1 MSRAQ
6 LTSTDQQNSGG
17 PVSPFVAGKNK
28 IINGDFGVWQRGT
41 SFTPTSGSFTA
52 DRWRNYFDGSGST
65 RTYSQQTF
73 TPGSAPVAGYEGT
86 YFLRLNQ
93 SVAGSGGTYNELDHA
108 IESVRTFAGQTVTLS
123 FWAKAESSTTTGS
136 INLRQAFVSASP
148 NVDNIITSSVSL
160 TTNWQRFSFTMT
172 LPSVAGKTISSNASD
187 YLQVIWS
194 LPLNATFTIDTW
206 GWQLEAGSVATPFT
220 TASGTLQGE
229 LALCQRYFQVL
240 LNGSNNAYENF
251 GISTFWASN
260 RLLFNVRLPVTMR
273 TSPTL
278 TISAASDFVIEN
290 GPTGGYVAN
299 NWDSFDISPRIANG
313 SFYCAGGPFTPGYSG
328 RIRSNGTSNSRFYAD
343 AEL

>member
-123 FWAKAESSTTTGS
+123 FWAKAASSTTTGS

-220 TASGTLQGE
+220 TASGTFQGE
-229 LALCQRYFQVL
+229 LALCQRYYYFMTDGNGGKSLGVAAYISSTQVRT
-240 LNGSNNAYENF
+240 S
-251 GISTFWASN
+251 ITF
-260 RLLFNVRLPVTMR
+260 PVTMR
-273 TSPTL
+273 TTPSL
-278 TISAASDFVIEN
+278 VAASGSNYYQTVVN
-290 GPTGGYVAN
+290 G
-299 NWDSFDISPRIANG
+299 
-313 SFYCAGGPFTPGYSG
+313 AGGNYINSLSINAANPQTCEIY
-328 RIRSNGTSNSRFYAD
+328 GTAPSASAGLAGVLEAVSSSASIAFS